1 MSGPVERAAHRGQF
15 VLSEDGDRI
24 PAGWVTHHGSGW
36 TLGTLD
42 LPVLQVLDRNGA
54 PIGWC
59 VGHPVLDGVL
69 AGGPVVLETDDR
81 TGVDWPAVEAL
92 HRRLAGRFLLVLL
105 PSDEPT
111 VVLDAY
117 GSLAAVHSADRRTVA
132 SVPAL
137 IGGEPDT
144 RLAEVTGFP
153 HRSTWLPFGLTLTL
167 GTRRLQADHALDL
180 RSWRTTRH
188 WLPPEPG
195 TADGDEVA
203 AVVHD
208 RVRRTIGAVAA
219 VAPLTL
225 SLTGGRD
232 SRLLLACARE
242 VLPEAVFFT
251 LVHPGSETVDTHLAT
266 RLAGRYGLEHVLLP
280 VRTTRPEE
288 RDEWLTVTG
297 HAVGGE
303 LWQAHET
310 LRQLD
315 PGRVL
320 LPGTAGEVGRAHTYR
335 PGDPDNGPV
344 APETLLRRLRLPALP
359 VYLEH
364 AAGWLAELPD
374 LPYSTVLELA
384 YVEQRLSCWAGPGHY
399 GNRTSRFELSPFAS
413 RTLFEAMLSLPL
425 EHRWSERLGDDVL
438 SRAWPELR
446 GLPFNEFTGLRGAR
460 DAAARRVKRL
470 VRERVPGLAERR

>member
-1 MSGPVERAAHRGQF
+1 MSAPVERSAHVGQF
-15 VLSEDGDRI
+15 VLSEDGDRV
-24 PAGWVTHHGSGW
+24 PSGWARRSRSGW
-36 TLGTLD
+36 TLGTHG
-42 LPVLQVLDRNGA
+42 LPVVDVVDRAGA

-59 VGHPVLDGVL
+59 LGHPVLDGVL
-69 AGGPVVLETDDR
+69 TGGPVVLDTDER
-81 TGVDWPAVEAL
+81 TRLDWSAVDAL

-105 PSDEPT
+105 PDDEPT

-117 GSLAAVHSADRRTVA
+117 GSLAAVHSAARRTVA

-137 IGGEPDT
+137 IGGELDT
-144 RLAEVTGFP
+144 ELAEATGFP
-153 HRSTWLPFGLTLTL
+153 HRGTWLPFGLTLTV

-180 RSWRTTRH
+180 RTWRTTRH
-188 WLPPEPG
+188 WSPPLPG

-203 AVVHD
+203 AVVHEG
-208 RVRRTIGAVAA
+208 VRRTIGAVAA
-219 VAPLTL
+219 VHPLTL

-232 SRLLLACARE
+232 SRLLLGCARE
-242 VLPEAVFFT
+242 VLPEAVLFT
-251 LVHPGSETVDTHLAT
+251 LVQPGPETVDAHLAT
-266 RLAGRYGLEHVLLP
+266 RLADRYALAHELLP

-310 LRQLD
+310 LRRLD
-315 PGRVL
+315 PARVL

-335 PGDPDNGPV
+335 PGDPDDGPV

-364 AAGWLAELPD
+364 AGSWLAELPE

-413 RTLFEAMLSLPL
+413 RTLFEAMLALPV
-425 EHRWSERLGDDVL
+425 EHRWSERLGDDVV
-438 SRAWPELR
+438 SRAWPELLD
-446 GLPFNEFTGLRGAR
+446 LPFNEFTGLRGAR
-460 DAAARRVKRL
+460 DTAVRRVKQL
-470 VRERVPGLAERR
+470 VRERVPALAPRR